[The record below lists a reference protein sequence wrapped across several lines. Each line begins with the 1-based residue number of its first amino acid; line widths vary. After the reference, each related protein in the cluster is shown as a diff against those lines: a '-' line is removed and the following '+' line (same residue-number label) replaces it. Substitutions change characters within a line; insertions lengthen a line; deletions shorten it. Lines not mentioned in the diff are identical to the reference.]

1 MSGTTAG
8 FQKARLTMIEHKF
21 GGSVEAYDQWVKDKG
36 SKGGRL
42 GHTGGFADRT
52 ICEDKTCFY
61 REKVE
66 HHTKPQCAGARG
78 GYVSKRTKVVK

>member
-1 MSGTTAG
+1 MSGTLEG
-8 FQKARLTMIEHKF
+8 YKKARQTMIYRNFDGDE
-21 GGSVEAYDQWVKDKG
+21 EAYLRWMRNKG
-36 SKGGRL
+36 SKGGKM